1 MIFRILSSAGL
12 EGDLLGL
19 GGPVNRLTDTD
30 NRLTGTESRSAD
42 QQTAIAEQQTSRP
55 ATADLIS
62 RTADMRQE
70 ASPYFHS
77 RMPLTSRG
85 RRIYIYIYIY
95 KRQLGSSP
103 LELALGGVS
112 HLRLCVYHTP
122 CSL

>member
-1 MIFRILSSAGL
+1 M
-12 EGDLLGL
+12 LGL

-62 RTADMRQE
+62 RTADMRQDTT
-70 ASPYFHS
+70 FDLHS

-85 RRIYIYIYIY
+85 RRIKLYSD
-95 KRQLGSSP
+95 L
-103 LELALGGVS
+103 VNFN
-112 HLRLCVYHTP
+112 
-122 CSL
+122 